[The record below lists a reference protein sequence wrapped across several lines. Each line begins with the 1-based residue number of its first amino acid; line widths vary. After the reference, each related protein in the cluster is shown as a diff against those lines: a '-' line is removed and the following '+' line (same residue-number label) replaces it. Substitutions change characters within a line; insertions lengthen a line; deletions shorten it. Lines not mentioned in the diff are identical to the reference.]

1 MEKDILSEVIEVEK
15 EIQKCLELERAKA
28 QEWLEKAKK
37 ESTEDFARSERG
49 INEAFERAMVD
60 AEKTAAAKA
69 AEIVKEAAAQV
80 EQLQALDERMLAD
93 TVAKQMR
100 RILPE

>member
-28 QEWLEKAKK
+28 QEWLEKVKK
-37 ESTEDFARSERG
+37 ESTDDLARSERG
-49 INEAFERAMVD
+49 INEAFELAMAD

-80 EQLQALDERMLAD
+80 EQLQALDEGTLAD

-100 RILPE
+100 RILPV